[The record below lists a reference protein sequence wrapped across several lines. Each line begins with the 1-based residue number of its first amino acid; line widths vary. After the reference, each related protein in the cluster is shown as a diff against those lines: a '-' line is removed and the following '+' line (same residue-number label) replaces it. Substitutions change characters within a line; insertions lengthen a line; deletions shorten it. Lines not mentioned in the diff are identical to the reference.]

1 MRWCLTGWLPYGRG
15 CYPRSMAS
23 AAPKLSAAT
32 VADLLAIP
40 EAERFHEIVDGE
52 LVPKAMPSIRH
63 GMAQMGIGD
72 AITGPYGPRA
82 RGRGPGGW
90 VFASE
95 TETLFEPLQVFRPD
109 VAGWRRETLPT
120 LPDELPITVRPDW
133 VCEILSASNA
143 QNDLIRKM
151 RVYQRSQVQH
161 YWLLDP
167 DAETLTVYRWTAE
180 GYLLVQTATGRE
192 LVRPEPFGEVELSV
206 RGLIHGD
213 D

>member
-1 MRWCLTGWLPYGRG
+1 
-15 CYPRSMAS
+15 MAS

-52 LVPKAMPSIRH
+52 LVQKAMPSIRH

-95 TETLFEPLQVFRPD
+95 TEILFDPSQVYRPD
-109 VAGWRRETLPT
+109 VAGWRKERLPT
-120 LPDELPITVRPDW
+120 LPPEVPIGVRPDW
-133 VCEILSASNA
+133 ICEILSSSNA

-151 RVYQRSQVQH
+151 RVYQRSQIQH

-167 DAETLTVYRWTAE
+167 DAETLTVYRWMAE

-206 RGLIHGD
+206 HGLIEGD
-213 D
+213 E

>member
-1 MRWCLTGWLPYGRG
+1 
-15 CYPRSMAS
+15 MAS
-23 AAPKLSAAT
+23 GAPKLSVAT

-40 EAERFHEIVDGE
+40 EANRFHEIVDGE

-72 AITGPYGPRA
+72 SITGPYGPRA

-95 TETLFEPLQVFRPD
+95 TEILFDPSQVYRPD
-109 VAGWRRETLPT
+109 VAGWRKERLPT
-120 LPDELPITVRPDW
+120 LPTDVPIAARPDW
-133 VCEILSASNA
+133 ICEILSSSSA

-151 RVYQRSQVQH
+151 RVYQRSQIQH

-167 DAETLTVYRWTAE
+167 EAETLTVYRWTAE

-192 LVRPEPFGEVELSV
+192 LVRPEPFGEVELSMH
-206 RGLIHGD
+206 GLIEGD
-213 D
+213 E